1 MALAHQKGRVRVRH
15 ILAAADESEGGRAAL
30 LAAGGLGRAAGVRVS
45 VLTVIAP
52 PADEPSRTQALE
64 RLRAMVRDTLL
75 QVPDAPRVET
85 AVATGLPGIE
95 IGRFAELVRADLIVI
110 GRSRGPASEALS
122 IGDPADSLARR
133 SPTPC
138 LIVTPQARTFARVLV
153 ALDGSE
159 RGMGV
164 LLPAINFARAAGARL
179 RVVSVE
185 PIHEDEVRAPR
196 LLTARS
202 ARLLELVNSRRA
214 GLDLGSGGW
223 DEPLREGAAGPV
235 VIRNGAIV
243 DELIREVG
251 AYEADVLVVGYHRGG
266 PAAIEGGSVA
276 RRLVH
281 EAPCTVL
288 TVPL

>member
-1 MALAHQKGRVRVRH
+1 MALPHQKGQVRVRH

-30 LAAGGLGRAAGVRVS
+30 LAAGVLGRATGVRVS

-52 PADEPSRTQALE
+52 PADEISRSQALE
-64 RLRAMVRDTLL
+64 RLRAMVRDTLV
-75 QVPDAPRVET
+75 QVPDAPRAET
-85 AVATGLPGIE
+85 AVAMGLPGIE
-95 IGRFAELVRADLIVI
+95 IGRFAEAVRADLIVI
-110 GRSRGPASEALS
+110 GRSKRSSGAALA
-122 IGDPADSLARR
+122 IGDAADSLARR

-138 LIVTPQARTFARVLV
+138 LIVAPDARAFARVLV

-185 PIHEDEVRAPR
+185 PIHENEGGAPR

-202 ARLLELVNSRRA
+202 AKLLELVNTRRA
-214 GLDLGSGGW
+214 GLDLGNGRW
-223 DEPLREGAAGPV
+223 DEPLRDGAAGPV

-243 DELIREVG
+243 DELLREVA

-281 EAPCTVL
+281 EAACTVL